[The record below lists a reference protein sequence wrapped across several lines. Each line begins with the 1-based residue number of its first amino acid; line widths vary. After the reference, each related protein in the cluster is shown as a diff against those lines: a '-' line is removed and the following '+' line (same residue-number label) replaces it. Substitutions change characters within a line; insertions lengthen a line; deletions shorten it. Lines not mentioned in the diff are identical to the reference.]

1 VKPFSED
8 KIFDLYQPTG
18 SFYST
23 GLPAS
28 FGEKPGTF
36 SGDLRTKDQVKVSFV
51 VKNPVSM
58 LAKSSSI
65 YYYDQKQQQWLL
77 PPNSVSD
84 HVGPFDKFAVSTD
97 WPDQTVFP
105 FVYSGSQGEGWTRGT
120 IITEDFKGF
129 DCYGRSMMSGSL
141 NIYRQVTSDV
151 PAYRYNQSDETLTRA
166 GVSTNIPLES
176 LSRDYDKSVQRS
188 STYDAAKDQTFQ
200 IDITRPFLVEKAV
213 IEVPVNFGSS
223 WFQDRSISGLGIS
236 TGSYISNANPMPSSS
251 FVDSGGPGLTFSLF
265 CQKNYGLNKVRDLI
279 LTGVVTHKQDNR
291 RQATKPIGATLAGI
305 SGFWRLMQGID
316 SPAVFVEK
324 DGNGQFTGSILLK
337 TEAAIS
343 NGLNGIIAKPVLIT
357 GSLDPI
363 FKVNKLYPL
372 LYTPESY
379 LERLWKQLSSKEL
392 SIAEIATENTEGQTI
407 AYGLFDPYGRGMT
420 GFSPSGGSI
429 FGKEHKTQS
438 LNPKAVPNPWYID
451 NEADRLASYT
461 ELSATIA
468 AAAAPFLTSSSPIVY
483 NPGVITSGYEV
494 IDVGSVFTITTQ
506 SPYLVNPGDNLVL
519 AVSKTRPM
527 TSESKSRVT
536 DTFNASYGIHSLRS
550 QTYFTG
556 SSNGHDV
563 SLATGS
569 IHITLYGSYVKEGK
583 TYVR

>member
-1 VKPFSED
+1 MKPFSED

-51 VKNPVSM
+51 VKNSVSM

-97 WPDQTVFP
+97 WPDQSVYP
-105 FVYSGSQGEGWTRGT
+105 YVYSGSQGEGWTQGS
-120 IITEDFKGF
+120 IVTEDFKGF
-129 DCYGRSMMSGSL
+129 DCYGRAMMSGSL
-141 NIYRQVTSDV
+141 NIYRQVTSQAPV
-151 PAYRYNQSDETLTRA
+151 YRYNQSDESLTRV

-176 LSRDYDKSVQRS
+176 LSRDYVKSVQRS
-188 STYDAAKDQTFQ
+188 STYDAAKDQTFRL
-200 IDITRPFLVEKAV
+200 DISKPFLVEKAV
-213 IEVPVNFGSS
+213 IEVPANFGTS
-223 WFQDRSISGLGIS
+223 WFQDKSLTGLGVS
-236 TGSYISNANPMPSSS
+236 TGSYVSNVNPMPPL
-251 FVDSGGPGLTFSLF
+251 FFADSGGPGLTFSLF
-265 CQKNYGLNKVRDLI
+265 CQKNYGPNKVRDLI

-291 RQATKPIGATLAGI
+291 RQATRPIGTTLFGV
-305 SGFWRLMQGID
+305 SGFWRFMQGVD
-316 SPAVFVEK
+316 SPSVVIEK
-324 DGNGQFTGSILLK
+324 DGNNQFTGSLVLK

-343 NGLNGIIAKPVLIT
+343 NGLNGVISKPVLIT

-363 FKVNKLYPL
+363 FKTNKLYPL

-379 LERLWKQLSSKEL
+379 LARLWKQLSSKEL
-392 SIAEIATENTEGQTI
+392 SIAEIATEDTEGQQI
-407 AYGLFDPYGRGMT
+407 VYGLFDPYGRGMT

-438 LNPKAVPNPWYID
+438 INPKAVPNPWYID
-451 NEADRLASYT
+451 DEDDRMASYT

-468 AAAAPFLTSSSPIVY
+468 VAAAPFLASSSPIVY
-483 NPGVITSGYEV
+483 NPGVITTGYEV
-494 IDVGSVFTITTQ
+494 IDIGKVFTTTTQ
-506 SPYLVNPGDNLVL
+506 SPYLVNPGDDLIL
-519 AVSKTRPM
+519 AVAKTRPM

-536 DTFNASYGIHSLRS
+536 NAFNASYGIQSLRS
-550 QTYFTG
+550 QTYMTG
-556 SSNGHDV
+556 SASGHDV